1 MSVNNTTHEPEHGPL
16 AGFTV
21 GVTAARRADELGTLL
36 TRRGAAVLH
45 APALRIVPLADDSE
59 LLTLT
64 EQLIDHAPDVV
75 IATTAIGFRGWV
87 EAADGWGLGEAL
99 LSRLQGVELL
109 ARGPK
114 VKGAIRAAGLTEE
127 WSPTSESMAE
137 VLDRLLAE
145 GVQGRRIAIQLH
157 GEPLPGFVEALRA
170 GGADVVGVPVYRWMP
185 PEDITPLDRLIDATV
200 GRGVDALAFTSAP
213 AAASLLSRA
222 EERGM
227 LPGLLA
233 ALGHDVL
240 SACVGPVTALPLQA
254 HGIDTAQ
261 PERFRLGPLV
271 QLICRE
277 LPNRARTLPVAGRSV
292 EIRGHACRGR
302 RRAAP
307 RAARGHV
314 PAAGAG
320 PPSGLGRLP
329 GGPPPGTAGLR
340 PRRTRRRNGDG
351 PPARLPRR
359 AQPHPDGG
367 QARLPPGAGPG
378 GGHEVRG
385 RVTPAAPG
393 DARTPASPTTVAGGG
408 VPGRS
413 PQGVERS
420 HPEEV
425 PVPERSAPEE
435 TPRRGTDPEAPR
447 THRPQKPPA
456 SPATM
461 AEGDA
466 PARHR
471 PQSPRTARGAGLPG
485 RRTGPTGAEWSK
497 RRTPRQ
503 RRPVPFCRR
512 GDHGE
517 PP

>member
-1 MSVNNTTHEPEHGPL
+1 MSVKNTTHEPEHGPL

-64 EQLIDHAPDVV
+64 EQLVDHAPDVV

-145 GVQGRRIAIQLH
+145 GVEGRRIAIQLH

-170 GGADVVGVPVYRWMP
+170 GGAEVVGVPVYRWMP

-200 GRGVDALAFTSAP
+200 GHGVDALAFTSAP
-213 AAASLLSRA
+213 AVASLLSRA

-227 LPGLLA
+227 LPDLLA

-254 HGIDTAQ
+254 HGIGTVQ

-271 QLICRE
+271 QLLCRE
-277 LPNRARTLPVAGRSV
+277 LPNRASTLPVAGRGV
-292 EIRGHACRGR
+292 EIRGHA
-302 RRAAP
+302 
-307 RAARGHV
+307 V
-314 PAAGAG
+314 VV
-320 PPSGLGRLP
+320 
-329 GGPPPGTAGLR
+329 
-340 PRRTRRRNGDG
+340 DG
-351 PPARLPRR
+351 EL
-359 AQPHPDGG
+359 
-367 QARLPPGAGPG
+367 
-378 GGHEVRG
+378 
-385 RVTPAAPG
+385 
-393 DARTPASPTTVAGGG
+393 
-408 VPGRS
+408 
-413 PQGVERS
+413 
-420 HPEEV
+420 
-425 PVPERSAPEE
+425 
-435 TPRRGTDPEAPR
+435 
-447 THRPQKPPA
+447 
-456 SPATM
+456 
-461 AEGDA
+461 
-466 PARHR
+466 
-471 PQSPRTARGAGLPG
+471 
-485 RRTGPTGAEWSK
+485 
-497 RRTPRQ
+497 
-503 RRPVPFCRR
+503 RPVPPAGMSLLRALARR
-512 GDHGE
+512 PGWVVSRADLLRALPGSGRDEHAVETAMARLRTSLGA
-517 PP
+517 PNLIQTVVKRGYRLALDPAADTKYADV